1 MYKKISKILI
11 CAMILVL
18 AVGAVSAMENATA
31 DDVVAL
37 DVADDVVAVSE
48 DDVDVVAVEE
58 EGDDIV
64 AVVEEDAVA
73 ISEDVD
79 MEVVAV
85 SEEKEDTLAVS
96 ENGGAVG
103 IDEGQSAV
111 SLSTGDD
118 NAKLSN
124 YGSYKYKVFTIGKFK
139 FPYKYINTKYD
150 NLPYKWQKV
159 YNKRLTKFNKKM
171 TKKLQKI
178 KAKGWMASG
187 NPTTS
192 VLKKGSNAIIIF
204 RLACYKY

>member
-11 CAMILVL
+11 CALILVL
-18 AVGAVSAMENATA
+18 AVGAVSAMESEAV
-31 DDVVAL
+31 DDIIASEP
-37 DVADDVVAVSE
+37 ANDVVAVSE
-48 DDVDVVAVEE
+48 DTVDVVAVEDDGE
-58 EGDDIV
+58 DIV
-64 AVVEEDAVA
+64 AAVEEEVVA
-73 ISEDVD
+73 ISDDADV
-79 MEVVAV
+79 EVVAV
-85 SEEKEDTLAVS
+85 SEEKEDTIAAS

-103 IDEGQSAV
+103 IDESQSSV
-111 SLSTGDD
+111 SLNTGDD
-118 NAKLSN
+118 SAKLSN

-159 YNKRLTKFNKKM
+159 YNKRLTKLNKKM

-178 KAKGWMASG
+178 KAKGWMASD

-192 VLKKGSNAIIIF
+192 VLKRGSNAIIIF